1 MSKFK
6 NEIDWYWSKRVYVY
20 PFKSVTSN
28 FNWLEWRNL
37 KDSEYKSRLQ
47 NYYEIDAIGLNLV
60 CGKKGICGIGIRRDN
75 NDKHSLSVL
84 YTVLSYLNLP
94 REYPWVIQTPHENI
108 IVLDVQDGFNNKDE
122 KVFKDLRIIW
132 ETFIQLPI
140 RRTQQS
146 YSVDFFKFNP
156 QGHPIQRK
164 KEDIYKCIDKLKKK
178 DIILLSTKPW
188 WKRLFNL

>member
-37 KDSEYKSRLQ
+37 KDLEYKSRLQ

-75 NDKHSLSVL
+75 NNKHSLSVL
-84 YTVLSYLNLP
+84 YTALSYLNLP
-94 REYPWVIQTPHENI
+94 IDYPWVIQTPHENI
-108 IVLDVQDGFNNKDE
+108 IVLDAQDGFNNKDE
-122 KVFKDLRIIW
+122 KIFKDLRIIW

-140 RRTQQS
+140 RGTQQS
-146 YSVDFFKFNP
+146 YPVDFLKFYP
-156 QGHPIQRK
+156 QEHPVQK
-164 KEDIYKCIDKLKKK
+164 GKEDIYKCISELNKKNIVLPSK
-178 DIILLSTKPW
+178 KAW
-188 WKRLFNL
+188 WRRLFNL